1 MKMRIS
7 FYFIS
12 FYFQFIVIFFTD
24 IPHAIDKHCHNGTG
38 RCYWAGK
45 ETKSWGDARTACQSD
60 GGDLAVM
67 ETEELY
73 NFLNDSFSFR

>member
-12 FYFQFIVIFFTD
+12 FYLQFIVIFFTD
-24 IPHAIDKHCHNGTG
+24 MPQAIDKQCYNGTG
-38 RCYWAGK
+38 RCYWAGN
-45 ETKSWGDARTACQSD
+45 ETKSWEDARLACQSE